1 MVSTFC
7 HAGGMIMRTPR
18 NRSMPPVTISS
29 SMLSML
35 EESEPT
41 RLTSGPSSSRSGI
54 RSLANLVRRAWA
66 QLRLPVMVLIS
77 PLWARKRNGC
87 ASGHFGRVL
96 VEKRWWNTQIAVCRR
111 SSLRSG

>member
-7 HAGGMIMRTPR
+7 HAGGMIIRTPR

-41 RLTSGPSSSRSGI
+41 RLTSGPSSSRSI
-54 RSLANLVRRAWA
+54 RSLVNLVRRAWA

-87 ASGHFGRVL
+87 ASGHFGKVL
-96 VEKRWWNTQIAVCRR
+96 VEKRWWNTAIAVFRR
-111 SSLRSG
+111 SSPRSG

>member
-1 MVSTFC
+1 
-7 HAGGMIMRTPR
+7 
-18 NRSMPPVTISS
+18 MPPVTISS

-41 RLTSGPSSSRSGI
+41 RLTSGPSSSRSKI
-54 RSLANLVRRAWA
+54 WSLANFNRRAWA

-87 ASGHFGRVL
+87 ANGHFGSVL
-96 VEKRWWNTQIAVCRR
+96 VEKR
-111 SSLRSG
+111 

>member
-7 HAGGMIMRTPR
+7 QAGGMIMRRPR
-18 NRSMPPVTISS
+18 KRSIPPVTISS

-54 RSLANLVRRAWA
+54 SSLVNLLRRAWA

-77 PLWARKRNGC
+77 PLCASRRNGW
-87 ASGHFGRVL
+87 ASGHFGMVL

-111 SSLRSG
+111 SSPRSG